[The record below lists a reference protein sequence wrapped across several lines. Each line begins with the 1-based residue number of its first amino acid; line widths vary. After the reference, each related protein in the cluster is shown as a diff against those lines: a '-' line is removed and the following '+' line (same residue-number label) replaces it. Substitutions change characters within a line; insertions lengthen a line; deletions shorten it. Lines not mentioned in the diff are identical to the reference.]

1 MNNEVAVVV
10 GAAGAIGSVITEQLA
25 AAGLAVVAVG
35 RDTDKLQHLAQR
47 HVDMVMPCVADIAS
61 DAAIAVIGEQIE
73 GRSVAMVVHAPGVP
87 VAGGV
92 LEVSTDAINACCNIK
107 AAGFLRLVRASEP
120 ALRRGSRLVAIGG
133 HYGFEPSAYAATAG
147 IGNAALANL
156 VRQMSWAYGNR
167 GITTHLVA
175 PGPADT
181 ERLRNLAAARAAH
194 SGQSIDV
201 ELDTIRNESAIGAL
215 AEPRQV
221 AWAVRMLLEPEAD
234 ALAGSSLM
242 LDAGRRRGLP

>member
-1 MNNEVAVVV
+1 MNKEVAVVV
-10 GAAGAIGSVITEQLA
+10 GAAGAIGSVITEQLV
-25 AAGLAVVAVG
+25 AAGLLVVAVG
-35 RDTDKLQHLAQR
+35 RDGGKLQRLAQD
-47 HVDMVMPCVADIAS
+47 HSGAVIACVADIAT
-61 DAAIAVIGEQIE
+61 DTAIARIEEQLA
-73 GRSVAMVVHAPGVP
+73 GQTVAMVVHAPGVP

-107 AAGFLRLVRASEP
+107 AAGFLRLVRATDS

-147 IGNAALANL
+147 VGNAALTNL
-156 VRQMSWAYGNR
+156 VRQMSWGYGDR
-167 GITTHLVA
+167 GITAHLVA

-181 ERLRNLAAARAAH
+181 ERLRNVAAGRAAL
-194 SGQSIDV
+194 SGQSVDD
-201 ELDTIRNESAIGAL
+201 ELDAIRKESAIGAL
-215 AEPRQV
+215 TEPQQV
-221 AWAVRMLLEPEAD
+221 AWAVRMLLAPEAD